1 MERPSYLS
9 KYLFDWEVLEIFL
22 EGKSSLDTAHFVG
35 PINTMKEAGD
45 FLKGYGFNPD
55 DPVLMAELFGN
66 FQEALQFI
74 KRYFLKEGTPL
85 GLDLKIP
92 PAIFMITDVCE
103 LFVMASSDEKDVEKK
118 MWAEIIL
125 KVLHTIVHVDRDWR
139 SSYFSVIQTQIFD
152 RFYKHIFR
160 NSKDQLYVAVKKNS
174 SERIPLV
181 DFSSK
186 SRKSRDSVILKL
198 LHKADNVA
206 EELFDRVGVRF
217 ITKSSFDNL
226 RLIKFFLDNNIVIP
240 QNIKPSRSINTIFDL
255 EKLRNSFGELVKEAE
270 KENYDE
276 EVFTQKMEEMAKDCH
291 LDEKNFPKNIHS
303 SKAYR
308 SIQFTGR
315 HLIRYKNPFF
325 EEFNELRQVARGDE
339 GSTLAQKV
347 LAMDISLIS
356 RDVRFFFPYEV
367 QIVDEKNQ
375 QSNTKGEAS
384 HQEYKKAQQVTSL
397 IRLFRPLMELKGLK
411 VDDLIVD

>member
-22 EGKSSLDTAHFVG
+22 EGKSALDTSHFVG
-35 PINTMKEAGD
+35 PVRDNKEAGD
-45 FLKGYGFNPD
+45 FLKGYGFNPA

-92 PAIFMITDVCE
+92 SSVFMISNVLE
-103 LFVMASSDEKDVEKK
+103 LFIMASSTEEDEEKK
-118 MWAEIIL
+118 IWAEIIL

-139 SSYFSVIQTQIFD
+139 SNYFSIIQTQIFD

-160 NSKDQLYVAVKKNS
+160 DSKDQLYVAEKKES
-174 SERIPLV
+174 TDRIPLV
-181 DFSSK
+181 DFSAK

-206 EELFDRVGVRF
+206 EELFDRVGVRY
-217 ITKSSFDNL
+217 ITKSSLDNL
-226 RLIKFFLDNNIVIP
+226 RLVKFLLDNNIVIP

-255 EKLRNSFGELVKEAE
+255 AKVKTSFERLLKEAE
-270 KENYDE
+270 KENYEE
-276 EVFTQKMEEMAKDCH
+276 EVFTKKMEDLANECH
-291 LDEKNFPKNIHS
+291 LDEKNFPKNVHS

-315 HLIRYKNPFF
+315 QLIRYKNPFF
-325 EEFNELRQVARGDE
+325 EEFNELRQEAKAEE
-339 GSTLAQKV
+339 GNPLGQKI
-347 LAMDISLIS
+347 LAMDMSLIS

-375 QSNTKGEAS
+375 QSNTEGEAS
-384 HQEYKKAQQVTSL
+384 HQDYKKAQQLTSL
-397 IRLFRPLMELKGLK
+397 KRLFKPLIEFKGIDLA
-411 VDDLIVD
+411 VD

>member
-22 EGKSSLDTAHFVG
+22 EGKSALDTSHFVG
-35 PINTMKEAGD
+35 QIRDNKEAGD
-45 FLKGYGFNPD
+45 FLKGYGFNPA

-74 KRYFLKEGTPL
+74 KRYFLKDGSPL

-92 PAIFMITDVCE
+92 SSIFMITDVCE
-103 LFVMASSDEKDVEKK
+103 LFVMASSSEEDEEKK
-118 MWAEIIL
+118 IWAEIIL

-139 SSYFSVIQTQIFD
+139 SSYFSIIQTQIFD

-160 NSKDQLYVAVKKNS
+160 SSKDQLYVAEKRES
-174 SERIPLV
+174 TDRIPLV
-181 DFSSK
+181 DFSAK

-206 EELFDRVGVRF
+206 EELFDRVGVRY
-217 ITKSSFDNL
+217 ITQSSFDNL
-226 RLIKFFLDNNIVIP
+226 RLVKFLLDHNIVIP

-255 EKLRNSFGELVKEAE
+255 GKLKTSFEGLLEEAE
-270 KENYDE
+270 KGNYDE
-276 EVFTQKMEEMAKDCH
+276 EVFAKKMEELANNSY

-315 HLIRYKNPFF
+315 QLIRYKNPFF
-325 EEFNELRQVARGDE
+325 EEFNELRQETKAEE
-339 GSTLAQKV
+339 GNPLGQKV
-347 LAMDISLIS
+347 LAMDMSLIS

-367 QIVDEKNQ
+367 QIVDDKNQ
-375 QSNTKGEAS
+375 QSNTEGEAS
-384 HQEYKKAQQVTSL
+384 HQDYKKAQQLTSL
-397 IRLFRPLMELKGLK
+397 KRLFKPLMELKGIELA
-411 VDDLIVD
+411 VD